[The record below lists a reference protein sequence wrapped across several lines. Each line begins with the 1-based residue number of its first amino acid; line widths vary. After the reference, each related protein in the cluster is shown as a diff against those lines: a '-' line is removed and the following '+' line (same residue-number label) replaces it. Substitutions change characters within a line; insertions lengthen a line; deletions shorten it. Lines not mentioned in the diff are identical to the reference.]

1 MNHDTATP
9 SPRRGLGR
17 FQPTADGGQPFE
29 AATRTPRLLL
39 RARGDASD
47 GVDGAWWPRTVNLT
61 TELHDLITALT
72 ERLGA
77 TERLTFDWNA
87 LSISQRNLDRAD
99 GVQVTGPLPEQPPDI
114 MYVFGTD
121 GRRLQL
127 LIIPPATDA
136 DDAFETMQ
144 RSVRSTA
151 D

>member
-1 MNHDTATP
+1 MNHDTTPP
-9 SPRRGLGR
+9 SPRRDLGR
-17 FQPTADGGQPFE
+17 FQPAADGGQPFD

-39 RARGDASD
+39 RARGDESG
-47 GVDGAWWPRTVNLT
+47 GVDGAWWPRTSNLT
-61 TELHDLITALT
+61 SELHDVINALT

-77 TERLTFDWNA
+77 TRRLSFDWNA
-87 LSISQRNLDRAD
+87 HSISQRNIDRPD

-127 LIIPPATDA
+127 LIIPPDTAA
-136 DDAFETMQ
+136 DDAFAAMQ
-144 RSVRSTA
+144 RSVGSTA